1 MHIYYLT
8 VLMGLES
15 GYGLNGF
22 SSSGY
27 LRDCNQGISWGDIYL
42 QVWLG
47 RICFQA
53 HLVVVGRTQF
63 LVGFWTE
70 SLSSSLAVGQRL
82 PSVPCKLGC
91 SIGQLITW
99 KLVSSNWMRERGE
112 RERWWT
118 RWKSAQSF
126 IVYCMVGVGRDYT
139 GREWISGGHHSEPF
153 QKLPILPAFLTAPPL
168 LMPWLLAQILCW
180 LRLEYLPLFHTS
192 MPLLRPFLPPK
203 CPLYLHSYL
212 LILTS
217 TIQMPLLLQSLFW
230 PDLE

>member
-8 VLMGLES
+8 VFMGLES

-112 RERWWT
+112 REMMN
-118 RWKSAQSF
+118 KMEISPVFYSLLH
-126 IVYCMVGVGRDYT
+126 GG
-139 GREWISGGHHSEPF
+139 GREGLHREGVDIRRPSLGTISEAAYSTSLLDCSSTVDALGSGPNLVLAETWIPPTLSH
-153 QKLPILPAFLTAPPL
+153 LYAFT
-168 LMPWLLAQILCW
+168 
-180 LRLEYLPLFHTS
+180 
-192 MPLLRPFLPPK
+192 
-203 CPLYLHSYL
+203 
-212 LILTS
+212 
-217 TIQMPLLLQSLFW
+217 
-230 PDLE
+230 

>member
-1 MHIYYLT
+1 
-8 VLMGLES
+8 MGLES

-27 LRDCNQGISWGDIYL
+27 LRDCNQGISWDIYL

-91 SIGQLITW
+91 SIGQLISW

-112 RERWWT
+112 REMMNKMEISPVFYSLLRGGGGEGLHREGVDIRRPVT
-118 RWKSAQSF
+118 RSHFRSCLFYQPS
-126 IVYCMVGVGRDYT
+126 
-139 GREWISGGHHSEPF
+139 
-153 QKLPILPAFLTAPPL
+153 
-168 LMPWLLAQILCW
+168 WLLLHCWCPGFWPRSCAGWDLNTSHSFTPLC
-180 LRLEYLPLFHTS
+180 LYLGHSFHLNVLSTS
-192 MPLLRPFLPPK
+192 MAIYESLRAQFK
-203 CPLYLHSYL
+203 CHSSCRAFSDQ
-212 LILTS
+212 I
-217 TIQMPLLLQSLFW
+217 
-230 PDLE
+230 